1 MKFDHNN
8 ISPLD
13 NRYSS
18 KIEDIRSI
26 FSEYSLLKTRFI
38 IEINWL
44 LFLCEKYPNYFSKI
58 SNQSKNKIIKFRDSF
73 NDKSV
78 LEIKKIEKV
87 TNHDVKAVEYY
98 IRNFFKKD
106 SVLKKYINLIHFGL
120 TSEDI
125 NSLSYA
131 IMIKDGIQVCEK
143 DLKNLNT
150 SLKKLSSKWSKIPL
164 LSRTHGQAASP
175 TTIGKEIKVFQTRIE
190 REIKKLNSI
199 APLAKFSGAVG
210 NYHALDIAE
219 TRINWIT
226 FTNKFIKMFNVNQN
240 PITTQIE
247 PHDWIA
253 ELLQSITRINNI
265 CIDTS
270 QDMWIYISNEIFK
283 LKLSNNEVGSSTMPH
298 KVNPIDFENA
308 EGNFGLSNSL
318 NEYFINKL
326 PRSRLQRDL
335 SDSTVLR
342 NIGMS
347 FGYTK
352 IGITSLLNG
361 LQKISPNK
369 EFIFSELDNNWEVLT
384 EAVQTIMRYEGI
396 DDGYELLKNLSRGKK
411 LDKDSYKSF
420 VKIREKMI
428 ERDLNSILYNEEN
441 LQKASTAYISVVNIF
456 TQQINVPFIPNFIAF
471 ISIVSLLINR
481 TEMWGI
487 FIAKF
492 NPTTLETLFGTGP
505 FQLNK
510 YLYEHK
516 IKLDLPEYRLQELF
530 LPHSSLLDMVI
541 FFGIFGFLLITCF
554 TIYLYLYKKN
564 NLLLKLSCFYLIINF
579 LKSDSIL
586 YLNSFLLIATSFL
599 VLYFYEGSEVEDG

>member
-131 IMIKDGIQVCEK
+131 IMIKDGLKVCEK

-352 IGITSLLNG
+352 IGMTSLLNG

-396 DDGYELLKNLSRGKK
+396 DDAYELLKNLSRGKK

-420 VKIREKMI
+420 V
-428 ERDLNSILYNEEN
+428 NSLD
-441 LQKASTAYISVVNIF
+441 ISVK
-456 TQQINVPFIPNFIAF
+456 
-471 ISIVSLLINR
+471 SKEKLLSL
-481 TEMWGI
+481 TP
-487 FIAKF
+487 AKYIG
-492 NPTTLETLFGTGP
+492 LA
-505 FQLNK
+505 K
-510 YLYEHK
+510 K
-516 IKLDLPEYRLQELF
+516 I
-530 LPHSSLLDMVI
+530 
-541 FFGIFGFLLITCF
+541 
-554 TIYLYLYKKN
+554 
-564 NLLLKLSCFYLIINF
+564 
-579 LKSDSIL
+579 
-586 YLNSFLLIATSFL
+586 
-599 VLYFYEGSEVEDG
+599 

>member
-131 IMIKDGIQVCEK
+131 IMIKDGIKVCEK

-420 VKIREKMI
+420 V
-428 ERDLNSILYNEEN
+428 NSLD
-441 LQKASTAYISVVNIF
+441 
-456 TQQINVPFIPNFIAF
+456 
-471 ISIVSLLINR
+471 ISIKSKEKLLSL
-481 TEMWGI
+481 TP
-487 FIAKF
+487 AKYIG
-492 NPTTLETLFGTGP
+492 LA
-505 FQLNK
+505 K
-510 YLYEHK
+510 K
-516 IKLDLPEYRLQELF
+516 I
-530 LPHSSLLDMVI
+530 
-541 FFGIFGFLLITCF
+541 
-554 TIYLYLYKKN
+554 
-564 NLLLKLSCFYLIINF
+564 
-579 LKSDSIL
+579 
-586 YLNSFLLIATSFL
+586 
-599 VLYFYEGSEVEDG
+599 

>member
-369 EFIFSELDNNWEVLT
+369 EFIFNELDNNWEVLT

-420 VKIREKMI
+420 V
-428 ERDLNSILYNEEN
+428 NSLD
-441 LQKASTAYISVVNIF
+441 ISVK
-456 TQQINVPFIPNFIAF
+456 
-471 ISIVSLLINR
+471 SKEKLLSL
-481 TEMWGI
+481 TP
-487 FIAKF
+487 AKYIG
-492 NPTTLETLFGTGP
+492 LA
-505 FQLNK
+505 K
-510 YLYEHK
+510 K
-516 IKLDLPEYRLQELF
+516 I
-530 LPHSSLLDMVI
+530 
-541 FFGIFGFLLITCF
+541 
-554 TIYLYLYKKN
+554 
-564 NLLLKLSCFYLIINF
+564 
-579 LKSDSIL
+579 
-586 YLNSFLLIATSFL
+586 
-599 VLYFYEGSEVEDG
+599 

>member
-352 IGITSLLNG
+352 IGMTSLLNG

-396 DDGYELLKNLSRGKK
+396 DDAYELLKNLSRGKK

-420 VKIREKMI
+420 V
-428 ERDLNSILYNEEN
+428 NSLD
-441 LQKASTAYISVVNIF
+441 
-456 TQQINVPFIPNFIAF
+456 
-471 ISIVSLLINR
+471 ISIKSKEKLLSL
-481 TEMWGI
+481 TP
-487 FIAKF
+487 AKYIG
-492 NPTTLETLFGTGP
+492 LA
-505 FQLNK
+505 K
-510 YLYEHK
+510 K
-516 IKLDLPEYRLQELF
+516 I
-530 LPHSSLLDMVI
+530 
-541 FFGIFGFLLITCF
+541 
-554 TIYLYLYKKN
+554 
-564 NLLLKLSCFYLIINF
+564 
-579 LKSDSIL
+579 
-586 YLNSFLLIATSFL
+586 
-599 VLYFYEGSEVEDG
+599 

>member
-106 SVLKKYINLIHFGL
+106 TVLKKYIHLIHFGL

-131 IMIKDGIQVCEK
+131 IMIKDGLKVCEK

-150 SLKKLSSKWSKIPL
+150 NLKKLSSKWSKIPL

-199 APLAKFSGAVG
+199 VPLAKFSGAVG

-240 PITTQIE
+240 PITSQIE

-253 ELLQSITRINNI
+253 ELFQTITRINNI
-265 CIDTS
+265 CIDMS
-270 QDMWIYISNEIFK
+270 QDMWTYISNEIFK

-352 IGITSLLNG
+352 IGMTSLLNG

-396 DDGYELLKNLSRGKK
+396 DDAYELLKNLSRGKK

-420 VKIREKMI
+420 V
-428 ERDLNSILYNEEN
+428 NSLD
-441 LQKASTAYISVVNIF
+441 ISVK
-456 TQQINVPFIPNFIAF
+456 
-471 ISIVSLLINR
+471 SKEKLLSL
-481 TEMWGI
+481 TP
-487 FIAKF
+487 AKYIG
-492 NPTTLETLFGTGP
+492 LA
-505 FQLNK
+505 K
-510 YLYEHK
+510 K
-516 IKLDLPEYRLQELF
+516 I
-530 LPHSSLLDMVI
+530 
-541 FFGIFGFLLITCF
+541 
-554 TIYLYLYKKN
+554 
-564 NLLLKLSCFYLIINF
+564 
-579 LKSDSIL
+579 
-586 YLNSFLLIATSFL
+586 
-599 VLYFYEGSEVEDG
+599 

>member
-131 IMIKDGIQVCEK
+131 IMIKDGLKVCEK

-199 APLAKFSGAVG
+199 VPLAKFSGAVG

-352 IGITSLLNG
+352 IGMTSLLNG

-420 VKIREKMI
+420 V
-428 ERDLNSILYNEEN
+428 NSLD
-441 LQKASTAYISVVNIF
+441 
-456 TQQINVPFIPNFIAF
+456 
-471 ISIVSLLINR
+471 ISIKSKEKLLSL
-481 TEMWGI
+481 TP
-487 FIAKF
+487 AKYIG
-492 NPTTLETLFGTGP
+492 LA
-505 FQLNK
+505 K
-510 YLYEHK
+510 K
-516 IKLDLPEYRLQELF
+516 I
-530 LPHSSLLDMVI
+530 
-541 FFGIFGFLLITCF
+541 
-554 TIYLYLYKKN
+554 
-564 NLLLKLSCFYLIINF
+564 
-579 LKSDSIL
+579 
-586 YLNSFLLIATSFL
+586 
-599 VLYFYEGSEVEDG
+599 

>member
-106 SVLKKYINLIHFGL
+106 TVLKKYIHLIHFGL

-131 IMIKDGIQVCEK
+131 IMIKDGLKVCEK

-199 APLAKFSGAVG
+199 VPLAKFSGAVG

-352 IGITSLLNG
+352 IGMTSLLNG

-369 EFIFSELDNNWEVLT
+369 EFIFNELDNNWEVLT

-396 DDGYELLKNLSRGKK
+396 DDAYELLKNLSRGKK

-420 VKIREKMI
+420 V
-428 ERDLNSILYNEEN
+428 NSLD
-441 LQKASTAYISVVNIF
+441 
-456 TQQINVPFIPNFIAF
+456 
-471 ISIVSLLINR
+471 ISIKSKEKLLSL
-481 TEMWGI
+481 TP
-487 FIAKF
+487 AKYIG
-492 NPTTLETLFGTGP
+492 LA
-505 FQLNK
+505 K
-510 YLYEHK
+510 K
-516 IKLDLPEYRLQELF
+516 I
-530 LPHSSLLDMVI
+530 
-541 FFGIFGFLLITCF
+541 
-554 TIYLYLYKKN
+554 
-564 NLLLKLSCFYLIINF
+564 
-579 LKSDSIL
+579 
-586 YLNSFLLIATSFL
+586 
-599 VLYFYEGSEVEDG
+599 

>member
-106 SVLKKYINLIHFGL
+106 TVLKKYIHLIHFGL

-131 IMIKDGIQVCEK
+131 IMIKDGLKVCEK

-240 PITTQIE
+240 PITSQIE

-253 ELLQSITRINNI
+253 ELFQTITRINNI
-265 CIDTS
+265 CIDMS
-270 QDMWIYISNEIFK
+270 QDMWTYISNEIFK

-352 IGITSLLNG
+352 IGMTSLLNG

-396 DDGYELLKNLSRGKK
+396 DDAYELLKNLSRGKK

-420 VKIREKMI
+420 V
-428 ERDLNSILYNEEN
+428 NSLD
-441 LQKASTAYISVVNIF
+441 ISVK
-456 TQQINVPFIPNFIAF
+456 
-471 ISIVSLLINR
+471 SKEKLLSL
-481 TEMWGI
+481 TP
-487 FIAKF
+487 AKYIG
-492 NPTTLETLFGTGP
+492 LA
-505 FQLNK
+505 K
-510 YLYEHK
+510 K
-516 IKLDLPEYRLQELF
+516 I
-530 LPHSSLLDMVI
+530 
-541 FFGIFGFLLITCF
+541 
-554 TIYLYLYKKN
+554 
-564 NLLLKLSCFYLIINF
+564 
-579 LKSDSIL
+579 
-586 YLNSFLLIATSFL
+586 
-599 VLYFYEGSEVEDG
+599 

>member
-13 NRYSS
+13 NRYLS

-26 FSEYSLLKTRFI
+26 FSEYSLLKTRFL

-44 LFLCEKYPNYFSKI
+44 LYLCQKYPNYFSKL

-73 NDKSV
+73 DDKSV

-98 IRNFFKKD
+98 IKNFFKKD
-106 SVLKKYINLIHFGL
+106 KVLNKYIHLIHFGL

-420 VKIREKMI
+420 V
-428 ERDLNSILYNEEN
+428 NSLD
-441 LQKASTAYISVVNIF
+441 
-456 TQQINVPFIPNFIAF
+456 
-471 ISIVSLLINR
+471 ISIKSKEKLLSL
-481 TEMWGI
+481 TP
-487 FIAKF
+487 AKYIG
-492 NPTTLETLFGTGP
+492 LA
-505 FQLNK
+505 K
-510 YLYEHK
+510 K
-516 IKLDLPEYRLQELF
+516 I
-530 LPHSSLLDMVI
+530 
-541 FFGIFGFLLITCF
+541 
-554 TIYLYLYKKN
+554 
-564 NLLLKLSCFYLIINF
+564 
-579 LKSDSIL
+579 
-586 YLNSFLLIATSFL
+586 
-599 VLYFYEGSEVEDG
+599 